1 MKRSRNRR
9 TSRNRSKKLMRGG
22 VCPTCVASVGFGV
35 GKYMIGAAGV
45 ASVAGASVVST
56 KSNKSKR
63 RKKGG
68 YNKKN
73 SFQKKKKKKK
83 GGSRK
88 RKRNIRRSKK
98 R

>member
-9 TSRNRSKKLMRGG
+9 TGRNRSKKLMRGG

-56 KSNKSKR
+56 RNNRSKR

-73 SFQKKKKKKK
+73 SFQKKKKK

-88 RKRNIRRSKK
+88 RKRNTRRTKK